1 MSEAGGR
8 GHLEQGR
15 DLKEGV
21 PGLSD
26 KKKKK
31 NSTVGVNE

>member
-31 NSTVGVNE
+31 KQYCGSE